1 MGIAKLSL
9 NELEPEI
16 SKEIELSLLASL
28 DTLKVK
34 DKKDRGSL
42 TIKVCEFLDAFPLV
56 ALFNYDNQCHD
67 IIFFIS

>member
-42 TIKVCEFLDAFPLV
+42 TIKVSEFLDAFPFV